1 MKNLSFRYKLLLSFL
16 LIGVVPLLICT
27 LLMLN
32 IFRVTLAG
40 NARDAAE
47 AELDGAV
54 FSLDSVLSEGVMI
67 LDELIEDGLISS
79 ELRQPGASASQSVYD
94 ALYTLSSGL
103 RGRADFAL
111 YSAGGE
117 LLFTTGTGSAGTMG
131 THWGLLNA
139 AAGAD
144 EAVFVG
150 SDGSLLGARALEG
163 SSGPLGYAVMSLSS
177 EQLEELFSNYV
188 GTGGLLLLDPYW
200 DCVYRTRNSGDEG
213 LVPLLRDR
221 LLSGQNLS
229 EGSGSG
235 FYVQKSEKSGFTLIY
250 VQPEPVADWVM
261 RLLYIVAAVTIL
273 ICLALCALVS
283 MLISRQLF
291 EPVRELN
298 TAMGAVEEG
307 KLDTR
312 LEVRSTDEMGQLAG
326 RFNRMVERLRA
337 HLDESVRR
345 RQELSDA
352 QIRMMQAQLN
362 PHFLYNTLDT
372 VKWMGKI
379 NKVPE
384 VATVAADLADIL
396 RSSISGDEFVTLRQE
411 LLTLN
416 RYVEIQSIRFPGK
429 FTLTTDVDEEA
440 QDVLVPKLMLQPI
453 VENSIIHGFADMG
466 GSIVV
471 SARLEGEE
479 LEITVRD
486 DGCGMSDESL
496 KRFRAPE
503 DAEKHR
509 HLGLRNVDAILR
521 LHYGEERGLRFLPT
535 EGRGTCVLITLP
547 ARFEED
553 LDHAQGRDR

>member
-1 MKNLSFRYKLLLSFL
+1 MKNLSFRNKLLLVFL

-27 LLMLN
+27 VLMLN

-54 FSLDSVLSEGVMI
+54 GSFDSLLHGGTEVLDALSC
-67 LDELIEDGLISS
+67 DRLICS
-79 ELRQPGASASQSVYD
+79 ELAQPGAAASQSVYD
-94 ALYTLSSGL
+94 ALYSLSSEL
-103 RGRADFAL
+103 RGQADFAL
-111 YSAGGE
+111 YSSDGA
-117 LLFTTGTGSAGTMG
+117 LLFTTGTGSADELNV
-131 THWGLLNA
+131 HWGLLNS
-139 AAGAD
+139 AAGSVG
-144 EAVFVG
+144 AVFAG
-150 SDGSLLGARALEG
+150 SGGSFQAAKAVSD
-163 SSGPLGYAVMSLSS
+163 SSGPIGYAAMSLNRA
-177 EQLEELFSNYV
+177 QLDELFSAYV

-200 DCVYRTRNSGDEG
+200 DCVYSSQNADGET
-213 LVPLLRDR
+213 LAPLLRDR
-221 LLSGQNLS
+221 LLSGQSLS
-229 EGSGSG
+229 DGSGSE
-235 FYVQKSEKSGFTLIY
+235 FYVAESATSGFVLLY

-283 MLISRQLF
+283 MRLSRQLF
-291 EPVRELN
+291 EPIRELN
-298 TAMGAVEEG
+298 AAMGAVEEG
-307 KLDTR
+307 RLDTR

-326 RFNRMVERLRA
+326 RFNRMAERLRA

-396 RSSISGDEFVTLRQE
+396 RSSISGDEFVTLSQE
-411 LLTLN
+411 LTTLN

-429 FTLTTDVDEEA
+429 FTLTTDVDEA
-440 QDVLVPKLMLQPI
+440 APDVLVPKLMLQPI
-453 VENSIIHGFADMG
+453 VENSIIHGFAESG
-466 GSIVV
+466 GTISVT
-471 SARLEGEE
+471 ARLDAGE
-479 LEITVRD
+479 LEVTVRD
-486 DGCGMSDESL
+486 DGCGMSDESM
-496 KRFRAPE
+496 KRFRDPGAN
-503 DAEKHR
+503 EKRH

-521 LHYGEERGLRFLPT
+521 LHYGEGHGLRFLPT
-535 EGRGTCVLITLP
+535 EGHGTCVSMTLP
-547 ARFEED
+547 ARYKED
-553 LDHAQGRDR
+553 

>member
-1 MKNLSFRYKLLLSFL
+1 MMKNLSFRNKLLLAFL

-27 LLMLN
+27 VLMLN

-54 FSLDSVLSEGVMI
+54 GSFDSLLLGGAEVLDALSC
-67 LDELIEDGLISS
+67 DRLICS
-79 ELRQPGASASQSVYD
+79 ELAQPGAAASQSVYD
-94 ALYTLSSGL
+94 ALYSLSSEL
-103 RGRADFAL
+103 RGQADFAL
-111 YSAGGE
+111 YSSDGV
-117 LLFTTGTGSAGTMG
+117 LLFTTGTGSADELNV
-131 THWGLLNA
+131 HWGLLNSA
-139 AAGAD
+139 A
-144 EAVFVG
+144 G
-150 SDGSLLGARALEG
+150 SDGAVFAGSGGSFQAAKAVSD
-163 SSGPLGYAVMSLSS
+163 SSGPIGYAVMSLNRA
-177 EQLEELFSNYV
+177 QLDELFSAYV

-200 DCVYRTRNSGDEG
+200 DCVYSSQNADGET
-213 LVPLLRDR
+213 LAPLLRDR
-221 LLSGQNLS
+221 LLSDQSLS
-229 EGSGSG
+229 DGSGSE
-235 FYVQKSEKSGFTLIY
+235 FYVAESATSGFVLLY

-283 MLISRQLF
+283 MRLSRQLF
-291 EPVRELN
+291 EPIRELN
-298 TAMGAVEEG
+298 AAMGAVEEG
-307 KLDTR
+307 RLDTR

-326 RFNRMVERLRA
+326 RFNRMAERLHA

-396 RSSISGDEFVTLRQE
+396 RSSISGDEFVTLSQE
-411 LLTLN
+411 LTTLN

-429 FTLTTDVDEEA
+429 FTLTTDVDEA
-440 QDVLVPKLMLQPI
+440 ALDVLVPKLMLQPI
-453 VENSIIHGFADMG
+453 VENSIIHGFAESG
-466 GSIVV
+466 GTISVT
-471 SARLEGEE
+471 ARLDAGE
-479 LEITVRD
+479 LEVTVRD
-486 DGCGMSDESL
+486 DGCGMSDESM
-496 KRFRAPE
+496 KRFRDPGAN
-503 DAEKHR
+503 EKRH

-521 LHYGEERGLRFLPT
+521 LHYGEGHGLRFLPT
-535 EGRGTCVLITLP
+535 EGHGTCVSMTLP
-547 ARFEED
+547 ARYKED
-553 LDHAQGRDR
+553 

>member
-1 MKNLSFRYKLLLSFL
+1 MIKNLSFRNKLLLAFL

-27 LLMLN
+27 VLMLN

-54 FSLDSVLSEGVMI
+54 GSFDSLLHGGTEVLDALSC
-67 LDELIEDGLISS
+67 DRLICS
-79 ELRQPGASASQSVYD
+79 ELAQPGAAASQSVYD
-94 ALYTLSSGL
+94 ALYSLSSEL
-103 RGRADFAL
+103 RGQADFAL
-111 YSAGGE
+111 YSSDGA
-117 LLFTTGTGSAGTMG
+117 LLFTTGTGSADELNV
-131 THWGLLNA
+131 HWGLLNSA
-139 AAGAD
+139 A
-144 EAVFVG
+144 G
-150 SDGSLLGARALEG
+150 SDGAVFAGSGGSFQAAKAVSD
-163 SSGPLGYAVMSLSS
+163 SSGPIGYAVMSLNRA
-177 EQLEELFSNYV
+177 QLDELFSAYV

-200 DCVYRTRNSGDEG
+200 DCVYSSQNADGET
-213 LVPLLRDR
+213 LAPLLRDR
-221 LLSGQNLS
+221 LLSGQSLS
-229 EGSGSG
+229 DGSGSE
-235 FYVQKSEKSGFTLIY
+235 FYVAESAASGFVLLY

-283 MLISRQLF
+283 MRLSRQLF
-291 EPVRELN
+291 EPIRELN
-298 TAMGAVEEG
+298 AAMGAVEEG
-307 KLDTR
+307 RLDTR

-326 RFNRMVERLRA
+326 RFNRMAERLRA

-396 RSSISGDEFVTLRQE
+396 RSSISGDEFVTLSQE
-411 LLTLN
+411 LTTLN

-429 FTLTTDVDEEA
+429 FTLTTDVDEA
-440 QDVLVPKLMLQPI
+440 ALDVLVPKLMLQPI
-453 VENSIIHGFADMG
+453 VENSIIHGFAESG
-466 GSIVV
+466 GTISVT
-471 SARLEGEE
+471 ARLDAGE
-479 LEITVRD
+479 LEVTVRD
-486 DGCGMSDESL
+486 DGCGMSDESM
-496 KRFRAPE
+496 KRFRDPGAN
-503 DAEKHR
+503 EKRH

-521 LHYGEERGLRFLPT
+521 LHYGEGHGLRFLPT
-535 EGRGTCVLITLP
+535 EGRGTCVSMNLP
-547 ARFEED
+547 ARYKED
-553 LDHAQGRDR
+553 

>member
-1 MKNLSFRYKLLLSFL
+1 MMKNLSFRNKLLLAFL

-27 LLMLN
+27 VLMLN

-54 FSLDSVLSEGVMI
+54 GSFGSLLLGGTEVLDALSC
-67 LDELIEDGLISS
+67 DRLICS
-79 ELRQPGASASQSVYD
+79 ELAQPGAAASQSVYD
-94 ALYTLSSGL
+94 ALYSLSSEL
-103 RGRADFAL
+103 RGQADFAL
-111 YSAGGE
+111 YSSDGV
-117 LLFTTGTGSAGTMG
+117 LLFTTGTGSADELNV
-131 THWGLLNA
+131 HWGLLNSA
-139 AAGAD
+139 A
-144 EAVFVG
+144 G
-150 SDGSLLGARALEG
+150 SDGAVFAGSGGSFQAAKAVSD
-163 SSGPLGYAVMSLSS
+163 SSGPIGYAAMSLNRA
-177 EQLEELFSNYV
+177 QLDELFSAYV

-200 DCVYRTRNSGDEG
+200 DCVYSSQNADGET
-213 LVPLLRDR
+213 LAPLLRDR
-221 LLSGQNLS
+221 LLSGQSLS
-229 EGSGSG
+229 DGSGSE
-235 FYVQKSEKSGFTLIY
+235 FYVAESATSGFVLLY

-283 MLISRQLF
+283 MRLSRQLF
-291 EPVRELN
+291 EPIRELN
-298 TAMGAVEEG
+298 AAMGAVEEG
-307 KLDTR
+307 RLDTR

-326 RFNRMVERLRA
+326 RFNRMAERLRA

-396 RSSISGDEFVTLRQE
+396 RSSISGDEFVTLSQE
-411 LLTLN
+411 LTTLN

-429 FTLTTDVDEEA
+429 FTLVTDVDEA
-440 QDVLVPKLMLQPI
+440 ALDVLVPKLMLQPI
-453 VENSIIHGFADMG
+453 VENSIIHGFAESG
-466 GSIVV
+466 GTISVT
-471 SARLEGEE
+471 ARLDAGE
-479 LEITVRD
+479 LEVTVRD
-486 DGCGMSDESL
+486 DGCGMSDESM
-496 KRFRAPE
+496 KRFRDPGAN
-503 DAEKHR
+503 EKRH

-521 LHYGEERGLRFLPT
+521 LHYGEGHGLRFLPT
-535 EGRGTCVLITLP
+535 EGHGTCVSMNLP
-547 ARFEED
+547 ARYKED
-553 LDHAQGRDR
+553 